1 MKPNLAPRTGERIMG
16 DTTMTGLARL
26 ATAMG
31 VAAVAVV
38 LFVAP
43 GAQAAPA
50 RLDPANVVGPTKC
63 AECHKV
69 EALIWQHTHHFA
81 SFREIPRDPKAAE
94 IAKKMGLRRI
104 KSESLCLNCHFT
116 NVEKGGN
123 LDPIAGISCKS
134 CHGAG
139 KNFIKVHSGFSGKKK
154 ETESAAERAARWKK
168 SEAAGMIR
176 PYMIFKIAENCYSCH
191 IVPEEKLVNVGGHQA
206 GSAFELVSWTQGEIR
221 HNTWYTD
228 GKSNPTASKN
238 IQRKMYVTGA
248 AVELEQS
255 LRAVGKATQNATY
268 AQTMARRAQA
278 AAQRLG
284 AINKALNLPETN
296 AMMAAAGTAQLNL
309 NNEKQL
315 SGVAD
320 KIAAAT
326 QAFDKKYDG
335 SQLGAVELDD
345 PGAAILQGQAEP
357 LIQRRFGP

>member
-1 MKPNLAPRTGERIMG
+1 MN
-16 DTTMTGLARL
+16 GLARL
-26 ATAMG
+26 AATIL
-31 VAAVAVV
+31 VAASA
-38 LFVAP
+38 LWM
-43 GAQAAPA
+43 GALGAAAAPA
-50 RLDPANVVGPTKC
+50 RLDPANVVGPSKC

-81 SFREIPRDPKAAE
+81 SFREIPRNPKAEE

-116 NVEKGGN
+116 NVVKDGK
-123 LDPIAGISCKS
+123 LDPIAGISCES

-154 ETESAAERAARWKK
+154 ETETAAERAERWKK

-176 PYMIFKIAENCYSCH
+176 PYMIYKIAENCYSCH

-228 GKSNPTASKN
+228 GKSNPVASKN

-255 LRAVGKATQNATY
+255 LRAVGKATQNAVY

-278 AAQRLG
+278 AAQRLS
-284 AINKALNLPETN
+284 AINNALKLPETE
-296 AMMAAAGTAQLNL
+296 AMMAAAGTAKLNL

-315 SGVAD
+315 NGVAD

-335 SQLGAVELDD
+335 SQL
-345 PGAAILQGQAEP
+345 AAINSMIPGPQYYKGQP
-357 LIQRRFGP
+357 SR